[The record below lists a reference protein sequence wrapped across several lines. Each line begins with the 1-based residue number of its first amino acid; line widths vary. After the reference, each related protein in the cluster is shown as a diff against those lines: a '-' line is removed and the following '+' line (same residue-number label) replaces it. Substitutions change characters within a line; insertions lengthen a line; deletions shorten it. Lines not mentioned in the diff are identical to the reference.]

1 MASTRAPD
9 PRRLDVAAFAAANGE
24 LKGEWEISSLRRL
37 MSATPA
43 SASAEGPVSVSW
55 QVRGERLPLLAAGAR
70 PAVLIEAE
78 AEVTLEC
85 QRCLQPMR
93 WPLQAR
99 RRIFFVE
106 GEDAAAALDAEN
118 DDDVLALV
126 PALDLQALVEDEL
139 LLALPIVPRH
149 DVCPEPLPRAFVE
162 EERQNAPEES
172 PFAALAVLKRG
183 SAPD

>member
-1 MASTRAPD
+1 MASSRAPD
-9 PRRLDVAAFAAANGE
+9 PRRLDVAAFAAANAE
-24 LKGEWEISSLRRL
+24 LKGEWEIGSLRRL
-37 MSATPA
+37 MSATLA
-43 SASAEGPVSVSW
+43 SPSAEGRVDVPW
-55 QVRGERLPLLAAGAR
+55 QVRGERLPLPAAGTR
-70 PAVLIEAE
+70 PSLLVEAE

-93 WPLQAR
+93 LPLQAR

-106 GEDAAAALDAEN
+106 GEDAAAALDADN

-162 EERQNAPEES
+162 EEDAKAPEES
-172 PFAALAVLKRG
+172 PFAALAALKRG
-183 SAPD
+183 PAPN

>member
-9 PRRLDVAAFAAANGE
+9 PRRLDVAAFAATGGE
-24 LKGEWEISSLRRL
+24 LRGAWEATQLRRL
-37 MSATPA
+37 QSATIDP
-43 SASAEGPVSVSW
+43 SAEARRGDVAW
-55 QVRGERLPLLAAGAR
+55 QARGERLPLPGAGTR
-70 PAVLIEAE
+70 PSLLIEAE
-78 AEVTLEC
+78 TDVTLEC

-118 DDDVLALV
+118 EDDVLALA

-149 DVCPEPLPRAFVE
+149 EVCPEPLARPFVE
-162 EERQNAPEES
+162 EESAPVPEDS
-172 PFAALAVLKRG
+172 PFAVLSALKRG
-183 SAPD
+183 PAPN